1 MRSSMP
7 SMLKSL
13 KLMTD
18 PTRLRILLL
27 LEAEALSVADLQEL
41 LGMGQSRIS
50 TQLSQLKGG
59 GLVRDERSG
68 KHNFYRS
75 EMAPALTSLAKE
87 AAKELPEV
95 AKDAAALRHL
105 QRKRRDKTRAYFD
118 ELAGRFGKDYVPG
131 RSWKGLAEALLKVT
145 NHGVVADLGA
155 GEGTLAQM
163 LARQA
168 ERVIAVDLSPKMVE
182 FGSELARRHDLKNLE
197 YRLGDIEE
205 PPLDDASVDL
215 AFLSQALHH
224 AGSPQ
229 KALEQAFRI
238 VKPGGQLV
246 VLDLLQ
252 HSFEEAREL
261 YADIWLG
268 FGEGELAAMLEK
280 AGFIEIDTAVVDRES
295 EPPNFQTLLAVARK
309 PV

>member
-1 MRSSMP
+1 
-7 SMLKSL
+7 
-13 KLMTD
+13 
-18 PTRLRILLL
+18 
-27 LEAEALSVADLQEL
+27 
-41 LGMGQSRIS
+41 MGQSRIS
-50 TQLSQLKGG
+50 TQLSQLKSG

-75 EMAPALTSLAKE
+75 EMSSSLCQLARE
-87 AAKELPEV
+87 AALEVPEV
-95 AKDAAALRHL
+95 SQDAASLRHL
-105 QRKRRDKTRAYFD
+105 QRKRRDKTRGYFD

-168 ERVIAVDLSPKMVE
+168 EKVIAVDLSPKMVE
-182 FGSELARRHDLKNLE
+182 FGSELAKRHDLQNLE
-197 YRLGDIEE
+197 YRLGDIEG
-205 PPLDDASVDL
+205 PPLDDRSLDL

-224 AGSPQ
+224 ASNPQ
-229 KALEQAFRI
+229 KALSEAFRI
-238 VKPGGQLV
+238 VKPGGRLV

-261 YADIWLG
+261 YADVWLG
-268 FGEGELAAMLEK
+268 FSEGELAAMLEK
-280 AGFIEIDTAVVDRES
+280 AGFVNIETAIVDRET

-309 PV
+309 PD

>member
-1 MRSSMP
+1 MT

-13 KLMTD
+13 KLLTD

-75 EMAPALTSLAKE
+75 EMRPELSSLARE

-95 AKDAAALRHL
+95 EKDAAALRHL

-182 FGSELARRHDLKNLE
+182 FGSELAKRHDLKNLE

-229 KALEQAFRI
+229 NALAQAFRI

-261 YADIWLG
+261 YADVWLG

-280 AGFIEIDTAVVDRES
+280 AGFVEIETAVVDREP

-309 PV
+309 PA

>member
-1 MRSSMP
+1 
-7 SMLKSL
+7 MLKSL
-13 KLMTD
+13 KLLTD

-75 EMAPALTSLAKE
+75 EMRPELSSLARE

-95 AKDAAALRHL
+95 TKDAAALRHL

-182 FGSELARRHDLKNLE
+182 CGSELAKRHDLKNLE

-261 YADIWLG
+261 YADVWLG

-280 AGFIEIDTAVVDRES
+280 AGFSGIETAVVDREP

-309 PV
+309 PA